1 MTSLVFQNI
10 VIMENSMTSLDF
22 PMLHLFFQ
30 DRVIMKKIVTS
41 YRFFLTWVSDKGSHV
56 IKTI

>member
-22 PMLHLFFQ
+22 PM
-30 DRVIMKKIVTS
+30 TS
-41 YRFFLTWVSDKGSHV
+41 LVFPEQSHYEKNCD
-56 IKTI
+56 II